1 MRLTETLS
9 RDLPPK
15 QLPRIRIPSRKD
27 TGYAS
32 GEKATIGI
40 GRIGLG
46 ALSMA
51 LPSATHLEGD
61 RVALD
66 PKDLPGIKID
76 GPNHLLLPLP
86 GVNHNLPC
94 GNYG

>member
-15 QLPRIRIPSRKD
+15 QLSRIRIPSRKD
-27 TGYAS
+27 TGYAG
-32 GEKATIGI
+32 GEKTTIGI

-51 LPSATHLEGD
+51 LPSATHFERD
-61 RVALD
+61 QVALD
-66 PKDLPGIKID
+66 PKNLPGVKID

-86 GVNHNLPC
+86 GVNHDLPR
-94 GNYG
+94 GNYC